1 MVTAGQRSI
10 TRLELE
16 IWELSHNQF
25 SQRITGLLWYQVY
38 VVYPILNQVAHWIS
52 SQVRKQ
58 VQDQVWHRV
67 SNPVWDQAT
76 EDTNGSK
83 YSD

>member
-38 VVYPILNQVAHWIS
+38 FPIRNQTSRNQIYYTIL
-52 SQVRKQ
+52 
-58 VQDQVWHRV
+58 
-67 SNPVWDQAT
+67 DQAT
-76 EDTNGSK
+76 EDT
-83 YSD
+83 DVRRREAD

>member
-25 SQRITGLLWYQVY
+25 SQRITGLLWYRVY
-38 VVYPILNQVAHWIS
+38 SPIRNQTSRNQIYYTIL
-52 SQVRKQ
+52 
-58 VQDQVWHRV
+58 
-67 SNPVWDQAT
+67 DQAT
-76 EDTNGSK
+76 EDT
-83 YSD
+83 DVRRREAD